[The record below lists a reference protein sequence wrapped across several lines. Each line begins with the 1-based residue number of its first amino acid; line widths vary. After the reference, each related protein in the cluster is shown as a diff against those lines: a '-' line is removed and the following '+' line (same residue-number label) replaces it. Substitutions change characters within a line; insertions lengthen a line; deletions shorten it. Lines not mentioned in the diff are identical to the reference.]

1 MSTKKDTAL
10 VMPERKFGLLTTVS
24 MIAGI
29 VIGSGI
35 FFQTPKV
42 IRAVNG
48 NVYLGLAGYLI
59 VAVGII
65 FGGLT
70 VAQYAQR
77 DENVGGIITYCE
89 MAFGKNMGYLAGWFQ
104 AVVYYPALV
113 AVLGWVAAN
122 FVLGLFGLPNLLTNG
137 GAYVGDITNQWPIL
151 WGLTVAF
158 IVGFY
163 LLNVYGTK
171 IAGKFQSFSLVS
183 KLTALVILSVAGIVL
198 GKPIEVL
205 TTAGNF
211 PGTAGGLLAVLG
223 AVAFAYDGWLVAP
236 TVAHEIKNPK
246 KNLTLALIGAP
257 LLITVVYA
265 SYFLALVSF
274 VGPQAILEGADP
286 TSILASTIFGDVGM
300 KVVLAFV
307 VVSICGTLNGLTLAY
322 IRTPYA
328 LAVRKEIIGADKL
341 AVIDKK
347 FDTPILSS
355 VIAFIIS
362 LVWLFLHFAS
372 IDGNIMWGW
381 TFVAGFEVDVFP
393 IIMIYAFYIVMYIGI
408 MTKHYD
414 GQSTSVVKKYVYPI
428 LATIGALVVI
438 LGVFFKANVGG
449 VFDMKIFTQICIWY
463 VVIPIVLII
472 VGLLIRPKQKA
483 II

>member
-1 MSTKKDTAL
+1 MSTLKKETVPIL
-10 VMPERKFGLLTTVS
+10 PERKFGLLTTVS

-89 MAFGKNMGYLAGWFQ
+89 MAFGKNLGYLAGWFQ
-104 AVVYYPALV
+104 GVVYYPALV

-122 FVLGLFGLPNLLTNG
+122 FFLGLFGLPNLLTNA
-137 GAYVGDITNQWPIL
+137 GAYVGDITNQWTLL
-151 WGLTVAF
+151 WGVTLAF
-158 IVGFY
+158 IGGFFI
-163 LLNVYGTK
+163 LNVFRTK
-171 IAGKFQSFSLVS
+171 WAGRFQSFSLIS
-183 KLTALVILSVAGIVL
+183 KLTALVVLSVAGLAL
-198 GKPIEVL
+198 GKPVEMFAS
-205 TTAGNF
+205 AGNF
-211 PGTAGGLLAVLG
+211 PGTATGLLAVLG

-236 TVAHEIKNPK
+236 TIAHEIKNPK
-246 KNLTLALIGAP
+246 RNLTLALIGAP

-265 SYFLALVSF
+265 AYFLALVAF
-274 VGPQAILEGADP
+274 VGPEAILNGADP
-286 TSILASTIFGDVGM
+286 TSILASTIFGDIGM

-322 IRTPYA
+322 IRLPYA
-328 LAVRKEIIGADKL
+328 LAIRKEVIGSDKL
-341 AVIDKK
+341 SKINKK
-347 FDTPILSS
+347 FDTPLASS
-355 VIAFIIS
+355 VVALVIS

-381 TFVAGFEVDVFP
+381 TFAAGFEVDVFP
-393 IIMIYAFYIVMYIGI
+393 IIMIYAFYIVLYLGI
-408 MTKHYD
+408 IVKQVD
-414 GQSTSVVKKYVYPI
+414 GQSTNVLQKYVYPI
-428 LATIGALVVI
+428 LATVGALVVI
-438 LGVFFKANVGG
+438 LGVFFKALVNGQ
-449 VFDMKIFTQICIWY
+449 FDMALLTQITIWY
-463 VVIPIVLII
+463 VVIPAVLIV
-472 VGLLIRPKQKA
+472 VGLLIRPKK
-483 II
+483 